1 MSSSNFE
8 VIHNVARDY
17 LQQMVQHDHKKFR
30 HLVGS
35 RNGQCIAYFII
46 DYNATIPIDL
56 HVELQCF
63 NNILSEHDINGVW
76 NKIHSFEVKENDVF
90 NSSFNMSCY
99 SFYKV

>member
-1 MSSSNFE
+1 MLLVTILN
-8 VIHNVARDY
+8 RC
-17 LQQMVQHDHKKFR
+17 LKFR

-46 DYNATIPIDL
+46 DYNVTNPIDL

-76 NKIHSFEVKENDVF
+76 NKIQSFEVKEKDVF
-90 NSSFNMSCY
+90 NFFFNMSCY
-99 SFYKV
+99 SNILLQCLKNGRLLTNF